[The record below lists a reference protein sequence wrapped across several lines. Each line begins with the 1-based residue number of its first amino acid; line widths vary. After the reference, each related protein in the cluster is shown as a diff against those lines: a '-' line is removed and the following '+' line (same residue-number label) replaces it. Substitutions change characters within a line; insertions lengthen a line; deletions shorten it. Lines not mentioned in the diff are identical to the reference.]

1 MDHFNPALIS
11 VVMPCYN
18 SERFVAAAIESV
30 MQQTYPLIE
39 LIVVNDGS
47 TDTSPALIDQLAA
60 THADRI
66 VVRHQTQSGPYAA
79 RNAALNIARGN
90 FVAFLD
96 ADDLWT
102 PDALQKMHSALID
115 THADVAYCGWQR
127 IGEAARDTRPQ
138 IPVDFVGTD
147 AAALFLEEPP
157 WPINGVLIRRQLLD
171 SLRGFS
177 ERKPTAMDY
186 DLWLRLLAQQPVV
199 VRVPEVLAYRRY
211 YPRGDAHIPVWRQV
225 FDAVAVREEFVR
237 RYPGQVAHLVPQQRK
252 RLLYGTL
259 LPTAYRCHWRR
270 DTESARR
277 LFRRALR
284 KSDWHAR
291 DAKYLLASFLP
302 ARWFDRMVAWVDQ
315 ARSAREAH

>member
-11 VVMPCYN
+11 VVMPCHN
-18 SERFVAAAIESV
+18 SERFIEAAIESV
-30 MQQTYPLIE
+30 IQQTYPLIE

-47 TDTSPALIDQLAA
+47 TDASPALIDRLATA
-60 THADRI
+60 HADRI
-66 VVRHQTQSGPYAA
+66 SVRHQLQSGPYAA
-79 RNAALNIARGN
+79 RNAALSKAHGN

-96 ADDLWT
+96 ADDLW
-102 PDALQKMHSALID
+102 DANALQKMHAALIE
-115 THADVAYCGWQR
+115 TQADVAYCGWQR
-127 IGEAARDTRPQ
+127 FGESARDTRPQ
-138 IPVDFVGTD
+138 IPVNYAESD
-147 AAALFLEEPP
+147 ATALFLEESP

-211 YPRGDAHIPVWRQV
+211 YPRGAAHIPIWRQV
-225 FDAVAVREEFVR
+225 FDAVAVREDFVR
-237 RYPGQVAHLVPQQRK
+237 RYPAQVAHLTPLQRK
-252 RLLYGTL
+252 RLVYGTL

-270 DTESARR
+270 DTESSRR

-302 ARWFDRMVAWVDQ
+302 ASWFNGMIAWVDH
-315 ARSAREAH
+315 ARASREVS